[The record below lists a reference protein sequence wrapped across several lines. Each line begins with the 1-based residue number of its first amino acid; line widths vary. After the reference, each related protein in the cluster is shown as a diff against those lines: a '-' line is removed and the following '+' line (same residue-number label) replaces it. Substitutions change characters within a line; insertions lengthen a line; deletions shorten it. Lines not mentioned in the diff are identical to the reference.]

1 MFRDDNEEEKEDNDD
16 DDDDDGVI
24 VINGQSFCT
33 TEDLRC
39 QKKKDCRRQKKLRH
53 VLEKRILKVSVS
65 LKGLPDIKIPTSS

>member
-53 VLEKRILKVSVS
+53 VLEKRI
-65 LKGLPDIKIPTSS
+65 